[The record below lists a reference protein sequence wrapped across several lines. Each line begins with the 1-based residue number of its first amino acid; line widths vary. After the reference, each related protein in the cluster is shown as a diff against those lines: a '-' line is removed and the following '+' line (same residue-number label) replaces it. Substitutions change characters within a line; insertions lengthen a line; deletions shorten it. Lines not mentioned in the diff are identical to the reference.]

1 MKKVNKNLVSVIM
14 AFIVLL
20 SSFTFVSSR
29 AFAGESEAIV
39 ENSNSSIKSGDTDSV
54 LDDTKKASWVEDI
67 MTRIL
72 ISFGD
77 KVLLELLRS
86 EDVLGPDLSID
97 AIVFDT
103 YDKTK
108 IDLYNS
114 SGGSS
119 ANAALVKTVNYWF
132 NVFETLAYI
141 VYMIILVYIGIMIIL
156 HSGTGQQDK
165 WKSYIGNWVLGLIML
180 AVLPRY
186 GIPYLFKINSAFVS
200 YIGKG
205 HKTMQIYYN
214 MYDNDGSSIYQNIM
228 GSDSTTISVEKL
240 VGLREEKEADRDET
254 ISTVVTKL
262 KNLYNSNSQEIK
274 NKLKNDGHSYELSDS
289 EIDSRVDEY
298 VDKRTENIVDF
309 VIRWANRGYEN
320 EEIEEL
326 LVTIY
331 YPYGGIPYGP
341 EYFFNQNLACY
352 FADVFLKKS
361 GDDYVGVNENILNGI
376 LEVVAYTKEIGV
388 IDEMIE
394 IVQTDLMGMMRAY
407 AGKYRRIIF
416 ALIWYVLF
424 FQLISLVFIY
434 FKRIFIIA
442 ILIAIFPLIMMSYAL
457 DKMSDGKSQTFSLWL
472 KELLANVFLQSV
484 HAIIYVTLID
494 VGLEIYKQDS
504 ENWIF
509 LLASILM
516 LLPAEALLKEIFG
529 LEGST
534 IGRLGGMFEKMLAGG
549 IAATKLATSFRG
561 RKDATVTAKNKARF
575 DKLQNRQNRADALAG
590 ARQNNRV
597 ARRLNPPSTAKE
609 ARKQNRQ
616 EFLSNA
622 RDKAYAVGS
631 EARNIKAKVA
641 PHIDNA
647 LRTAR
652 NVTGAA
658 VGAGIALSGG
668 DVNSLQEGAQVA
680 RAITGKTKKLP
691 DEKVDIK
698 SKLSS
703 AYMRNKEKNKQ
714 NKNP

>member
-1 MKKVNKNLVSVIM
+1 MGYESNENITNSFGANALYNKD
-14 AFIVLL
+14 F
-20 SSFTFVSSR
+20 
-29 AFAGESEAIV
+29 ESE
-39 ENSNSSIKSGDTDSV
+39 ENLPDIISVKEVNSLVYTFKGRFDSV
-54 LDDTKKASWVEDI
+54 LNEAEKASWAEDI
-67 MTRIL
+67 MTRL
-72 ISFGD
+72 LVSFGD
-77 KVLLELLRS
+77 KILLELLRS

-119 ANAALVKTVNYWF
+119 ASAALIKAVNYWF
-132 NVFETLAYI
+132 KIFETIAYI

-186 GIPYLFKINSAFVS
+186 GIPYLFKINSAFVG
-200 YIGKG
+200 YIGNG
-205 HKTMQIYYN
+205 HKTMQTYYN
-214 MYDNDGSSIYQNIM
+214 YYDSDVSKNDIYEDIM
-228 GSDSTTISVEKL
+228 GSDSTTISVEEL
-240 VGLREEKEADRDET
+240 VGLREEKVNEQENTAIGIKESIRNEFEKKSASVKKDLHSDGNKYTVDIDATVDAYAEERFKYFFWVLEYYTTSGYSDEEVEEQL
-254 ISTVVTKL
+254 II
-262 KNLYNSNSQEIK
+262 LYKPNP
-274 NKLKNDGHSYELSDS
+274 GYGTTYG
-289 EIDSRVDEY
+289 VDEVLY
-298 VDKRTENIVDF
+298 RKLHNQFSDIVLDGESVKGSLKPSITKYCNIV
-309 VIRWANRGYEN
+309 R
-320 EEIEEL
+320 
-326 LVTIY
+326 
-331 YPYGGIPYGP
+331 
-341 EYFFNQNLACY
+341 
-352 FADVFLKKS
+352 
-361 GDDYVGVNENILNGI
+361 
-376 LEVVAYTKEIGV
+376 EIGV
-388 IDEMIE
+388 IDDMIE

-457 DKMSDGKSQTFSLWL
+457 DKMSDGKSQTFSLWF

-494 VGLEIYKQDS
+494 VGLEIYKNDNG
-504 ENWIF
+504 NWIF

-516 LLPAEALLKEIFG
+516 LLPAEALLKEVFG

-549 IAATKLATSFRG
+549 IAAAKLATSFRG

-575 DKLQNRQNRADALAG
+575 DKLQNRQNRADALA
-590 ARQNNRV
+590 ATRENNRV
-597 ARRLNPPSTAKE
+597 ARRLNPPTTAKE

-616 EFLSNA
+616 EFFSNV

-641 PHIDNA
+641 PHVDTA
-647 LRTAR
+647 FRTAR
-652 NVTGAA
+652 NVAGAVA
-658 VGAGIALSGG
+658 GAGIALSGG
-668 DVNSLQEGAQVA
+668 DVESLQEGAQIA
-680 RAITGKTKKLP
+680 RAITGKTKNLS
-691 DEKVDIK
+691 DDKVDIK
-698 SKLSS
+698 SNLSS
-703 AYMRNKEKNKQ
+703 AYMRNKAKNKT
-714 NKNP
+714 KKKP

>member
-1 MKKVNKNLVSVIM
+1 MEKVNKKLVSVIM
-14 AFIVLL
+14 VFIVLL
-20 SSFTFVSSR
+20 SSFTFVSST
-29 AFAGESEAIV
+29 AFASESESIV
-39 ENSNSSIKSGDTDSV
+39 ENSTRSTESGDTV
-54 LDDTKKASWVEDI
+54 LDDTHKASWVEDI

-72 ISFGD
+72 VSFGD
-77 KVLLELLRS
+77 KVFLELLRS
-86 EDVLGPDLSID
+86 ENVLGPDLSID

-132 NVFETLAYI
+132 NVFETLAYVI
-141 VYMIILVYIGIMIIL
+141 YMIILVYIGIMIIL

-180 AVLPRY
+180 ALLPRY

-205 HKTMQIYYN
+205 HKTMQTYYN
-214 MYDNDGSSIYQNIM
+214 MYDNDYQNIM

-240 VGLREEKEADRDET
+240 VGLREGKEADRDEA
-254 ISTVVTKL
+254 ISTVETKL
-262 KNLYNSNSQEIK
+262 KKLYNSNSKEIK
-274 NKLKNDGHSYELSDS
+274 NKLKNDGFDYKLSDN

-298 VDKRTENIVDF
+298 VDERLEYILDF
-309 VIRWANRGYEN
+309 VILWANKGYEDG
-320 EEIEEL
+320 EIEKL

-331 YPYGGIPYGP
+331 GNPYGGVPYGP
-341 EYFFNQNLACY
+341 DYYFYQSLAVY

-361 GDDYVGVNENILNGI
+361 GDEYVGVNENILNGI
-376 LEVVAYTKEIGV
+376 LEVVDYTKEIGV

-416 ALIWYVLF
+416 AIIWYVLF

-457 DKMSDGKSQTFSLWL
+457 DKMSDGKSQTFSLWF

-494 VGLEIYKQDS
+494 VGLEIYKQDN

-561 RKDATVTAKNKARF
+561 RKDATVTAKNKARS
-575 DKLQNRQNRADALAG
+575 DKLQNRQNRADALAE
-590 ARQNNRV
+590 ARQNDRV
-597 ARRLNPPSTAKE
+597 ARKLTPPSTAKE

-641 PHIDNA
+641 PHVDTA
-647 LRTAR
+647 FRTAR
-652 NVTGAA
+652 NVTGAV

-668 DVNSLQEGAQVA
+668 DVNSLQEGAQIA
-680 RAITGKTKKLP
+680 SAITGKTKKLP

-698 SKLSS
+698 SNLSS
-703 AYMRNKEKNKQ
+703 AYMRKKEKNKQ